1 MILFYTR
8 RFQRSYT
15 DSPPEIQKQC
25 DKQLAHLIQDFRHP
39 SVRAKKFDE
48 ARNIWQGRVN
58 RSWRFYFLIEGDRY
72 YLLDMMPH
80 PK

>member
-1 MILFYTR
+1 MILFYTQ
-8 RFQRSYT
+8 RFQRSYA
-15 DSPPEIQKQC
+15 DSPAEIQKRC
-25 DKQLAHLIQDFRHP
+25 DKQLALLIQDFRHP
-39 SVRAKKFDE
+39 SVRAKKYDE

-58 RSWRFYFLIEGDRY
+58 RSWRFYFLIEGHRY